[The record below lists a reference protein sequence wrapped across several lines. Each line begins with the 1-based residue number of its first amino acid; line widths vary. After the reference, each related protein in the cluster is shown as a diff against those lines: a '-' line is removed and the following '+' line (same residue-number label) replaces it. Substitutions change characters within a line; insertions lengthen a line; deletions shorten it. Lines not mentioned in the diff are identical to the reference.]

1 MKILTLNTHSY
12 LENDF
17 QKKLGSIILAILRE
31 KFDIIAF
38 QEVNQRCDSKP
49 ARKELLEYTGF
60 VPADESVIKR
70 NNFALHV
77 ARKLR
82 KLGLN
87 YNWSWVNNHIGYDIY
102 DEGVALLSLNDI
114 IGSDSFFISQSH
126 DPKNYKTRKVL
137 GLKVLDHTTNN
148 PTWFYSSHMGWWND
162 IDDPF
167 KNQWQEYQKSLSCNV
182 NENVYIMGDFNSPA
196 NVKFEGYD
204 LITKDGNWF
213 DTYTLALDKDL
224 GDTVL
229 SSIDGWN
236 QDDIKSMRIDY
247 IFKNNNKPIY
257 QSKTIFNGTNY
268 PIVSDHFGLYINE
281 NKSLGGQNES

>member
-1 MKILTLNTHSY
+1 MPMKILTLNTHSY
-12 LENDF
+12 LENNF

-49 ARKELLEYTGF
+49 ARKELLDYTCF
-60 VPADESVIKR
+60 VHADESVIKKD
-70 NNFALHV
+70 NFALHV
-77 ARKLR
+77 VRKLR

-102 DEGVALLSLNDI
+102 DEGVALLTLNEV
-114 IGSDSFFISQSH
+114 IGSDSFFISKSH

-137 GLKVLDHTTNN
+137 GLKVLDNTTNK
-148 PTWFYSSHMGWWND
+148 PSWFYSSHMGWWND

-167 KNQWQEYQKSLSCNV
+167 KNQWQEYQKNLSCNMH
-182 NENVYIMGDFNSPA
+182 ENVYIMGDFNSPS

-204 LITKDGNWF
+204 LIKKDGNWF

-224 GDTVL
+224 GNTVL
-229 SSIDGWN
+229 SSIDGWK

-247 IFKNNNKPIY
+247 IFKNNNTPIY

-281 NKSLGGQNES
+281 NKSLGG